1 MSEKFGFL
9 FERRFGIRAFDY
21 WWGYTTAQI
30 ELMVMDQPVID
41 YGKEKKGMGNG
52 RADVS
57 EMDALAD
64 AWAKRNADEGSMA
77 GKTVNLGDFVNGK
90 V

>member
-1 MSEKFGFL
+1 MPWL

-30 ELMVMDQPVID
+30 ELMVADQPVID
-41 YGKEKKGMGNG
+41 YGSKKDKKGMGNS
-52 RADVS
+52 RADVN

-64 AWAKRNADEGSMA
+64 AWVKKKEAEGGMD
-77 GKTVNLGDFVNGK
+77 GKTFSLNDFVEGK
-90 V
+90 VE